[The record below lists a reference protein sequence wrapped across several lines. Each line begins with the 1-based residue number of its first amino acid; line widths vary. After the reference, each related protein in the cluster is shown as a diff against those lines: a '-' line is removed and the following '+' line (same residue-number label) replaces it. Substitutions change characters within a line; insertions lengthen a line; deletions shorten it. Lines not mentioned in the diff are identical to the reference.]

1 MRSFDGP
8 GDERRIALAERY
20 VTVFGAQAPGGRPG
34 PHGDQESLILI
45 KPIYMEGDALGCAQ
59 PWGPTV
65 HIPGRGGTMADE
77 AVRAEG
83 IERYGYAQEL
93 RRSLGFRDLV
103 VYGLIFMV
111 PIAPFGIFG
120 SVFQGSGG
128 MVALAYVIGM
138 LAMLFTAGSYAQM
151 SRAFPMAGSVYTYAG
166 RGIAAPVGFLSGW
179 MILLD
184 YVLIPSLLYLIA
196 SVAMN
201 SLVPSIPVWLWL
213 IAFVVLNTVI
223 NYLGIETT
231 ARVNRVMLV
240 AELAVLAVF
249 LVVGV
254 VALAQGKGHGGAL
267 TPIYNHAT
275 FSWGLVFGAVS
286 IAVLS
291 FLGFD
296 GISTLAEENRES
308 ARAIGRS
315 MVAALVLAG
324 LLFVVQTWVA
334 SLLVPDPGKL
344 IAKGDPGGTA
354 FYDAAQV
361 AGGAWLSK
369 LTALATAISWGF
381 ANSLVAQ
388 AATSRLLYAMA
399 RDRQLPRFLARVH
412 AKRRVPVNATLLVAA
427 VSLALGLY
435 MEQRSDGITLLT
447 SLVNFGA
454 MTAFLVLHV
463 SVVVHY
469 VVRSGSR
476 DWWRHLVAPVL
487 GFVILGYVV
496 INAKVA
502 AQKLGFVW
510 LGIGVVVLIGL
521 LAAQRRPA
529 LAGIANEEDGQ

>member
-1 MRSFDGP
+1 
-8 GDERRIALAERY
+8 
-20 VTVFGAQAPGGRPG
+20 
-34 PHGDQESLILI
+34 
-45 KPIYMEGDALGCAQ
+45 
-59 PWGPTV
+59 
-65 HIPGRGGTMADE
+65 MADE
-77 AVRAEG
+77 AVRPEG

-231 ARVNRVMLV
+231 ARVNRIMLV

-334 SLLVPDPGKL
+334 SLLVADPGKL

-487 GFVILGYVV
+487 GFAILGYVV